1 MRSPMIKRMFDII
14 GSLIGLIV
22 LAPLM
27 LGIAALILL
36 TMGWPIHFRQV
47 RAGLR
52 GRPFVFLKFR
62 TMKIVRDSD
71 GNLLPDSRRLTA
83 LGRFLRSTSLDEL
96 PELYNVLKGEMSL
109 VGPRP
114 LLTEYLDSYTPEQA
128 RRHEVKPGITGW
140 AQIKGRNALSWEER
154 FAHDVWYVDRCSFW
168 MDLKI
173 LALTPLAVLGRKG
186 ITAEGNATMPP
197 FQGTRKEPHG

>member
-1 MRSPMIKRMFDII
+1 MRSLFIKRTFDLI

-22 LAPLM
+22 MAPLM
-27 LGIAALILL
+27 MGIAALILL

-47 RAGLR
+47 RAGLW

-62 TMKIVRDSD
+62 TMQIVRDSD

-83 LGRFLRSTSLDEL
+83 LGRLLRSTSLDEL
-96 PELYNVLKGEMSL
+96 PELYNVLTGEMSL

-114 LLTEYLDSYTPEQA
+114 LLTEYLDRYTPEQA

-154 FAHDVWYVDRCSFW
+154 FKLDVHYVDSQSLWR
-168 MDLKI
+168 DLVI
-173 LALTPLAVLGRKG
+173 LALTPLAVLRREG

-197 FQGTRKEPHG
+197 FQGARKESHD

>member
-1 MRSPMIKRMFDII
+1 MRSPIIKRMFDLI

-22 LAPLM
+22 MAPLM

-36 TMGWPIHFRQV
+36 TMGLPIHFRQV

-62 TMKIVRDSD
+62 TMKIVRDSN

-114 LLTEYLDSYTPEQA
+114 LLTEYLDRYTPEQA

-140 AQIKGRNALSWEER
+140 AQIKGRNALSWDER
-154 FAHDVWYVDRCSFW
+154 FTHDAWYVDRCSFW
-168 MDLKI
+168 MDIKI
-173 LALTPLAVLGRKG
+173 LARTPLAVLRREG

-197 FQGTRKEPHG
+197 FQGARKESHD